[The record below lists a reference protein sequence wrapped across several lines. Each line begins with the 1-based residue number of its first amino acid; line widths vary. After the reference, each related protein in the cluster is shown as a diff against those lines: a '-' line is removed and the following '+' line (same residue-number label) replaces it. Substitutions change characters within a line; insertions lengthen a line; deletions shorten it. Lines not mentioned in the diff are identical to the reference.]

1 MRTFKTLVLAAVI
14 AISCTL
20 SAYATETTEVEK
32 AEKTAITKEIGKL
45 LSNTHF
51 EINQDIKALVRIV
64 INQDNQMV
72 VLYVDSNDA
81 LVKSYIKHRLNYKTL
96 DNNITDKDIA
106 YLVPVRITQEK

>member
-32 AEKTAITKEIGKL
+32 AEGTEITKEIGKL

-51 EINQDIKALVRIV
+51 EIDQDIKALVRIV
-64 INQDNQMV
+64 FNQDNQMV
-72 VLYVDSNDA
+72 VLYVDSNNEM
-81 LVKSYIKHRLNYKTL
+81 VKSYIKSRLNYKTL

-106 YLVPVRITQEK
+106 YLVPVRITQE